1 MSEYT
6 DEFDKLLQQIIQ
18 EYFRNKY
25 KAINYTDTYTRKSL
39 LAFSQ
44 ALTDRAMYN
53 HCIEDRVIMH
63 EIADDYHEWLEVN
76 VDRLAEEDLEFKDS
90 LDKKD
95 IN

>member
-6 DEFDKLLQQIIQ
+6 DEFDSLLQQIIQ

-25 KAINYTDTYTRKSL
+25 KSVNYTDTYTRKSL
-39 LAFSQ
+39 LVFSQ
-44 ALTDRAMYN
+44 ALIDRAMYN
-53 HCIEDRVIMH
+53 HCIEDRVVMH
-63 EIADDYHEWLEVN
+63 EIADEYHAWLDVN
-76 VDRLAEEDLEFKDS
+76 ADRLAEEDLEFKDS

>member
-25 KAINYTDTYTRKSL
+25 KSINYTDTYTRKSL

-95 IN
+95 VN

>member
-6 DEFDKLLQQIIQ
+6 DEFDKLLHQIIQ

-44 ALTDRAMYN
+44 ALIDRAMYN
-53 HCIEDRVIMH
+53 H
-63 EIADDYHEWLEVN
+63 
-76 VDRLAEEDLEFKDS
+76 
-90 LDKKD
+90 
-95 IN
+95 